1 MLSVCKITLLL
12 LIIPDSP
19 RVSMKEENTT
29 AVEGGQARIVC
40 EFDSNPIGNNTVT
53 WYRDNTELEFDGE
66 RMFTDTEGILDIQE
80 VSRHDVG
87 LYSCAVENSVGQGYS
102 EGTTSLDVYC
112 KGSHFWFPGYIL
124 LLANV
129 SDAPDVYVAMEPQV
143 VSEEAEYGQVTL
155 RCELASGHPAILTNV
170 TWYKVSHP
178 SSLIFIM
185 V

>member
-40 EFDSNPIGNNTVT
+40 EFDSNPMENNTVT
-53 WYRDNTELEFDGE
+53 WYLDNTELEVDEE
-66 RMFTDTEGILDIQE
+66 RMFTDMEGILDIQE

-87 LYSCAVENSVGQGYS
+87 LYSCAVENSVGKGYS

-129 SDAPDVYVAMEPQV
+129 SDAPDVYVALEPQV

-170 TWYKVSHP
+170 TWYKVSH
-178 SSLIFIM
+178 
-185 V
+185 